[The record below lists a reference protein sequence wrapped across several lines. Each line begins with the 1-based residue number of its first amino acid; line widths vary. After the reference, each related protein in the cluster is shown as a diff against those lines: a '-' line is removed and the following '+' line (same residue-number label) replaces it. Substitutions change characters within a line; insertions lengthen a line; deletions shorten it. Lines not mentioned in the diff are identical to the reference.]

1 MKLFN
6 KSLIVSSILI
16 VFIGLSSTSFAQ
28 CTSFTKKQGFP
39 ALEPFTHNGQLT
51 STKFMP
57 GDEAEIEMTFNAGND
72 YRALVLWQEV
82 LGNVTF
88 KIKDKTGKVLFS
100 SKEGDTKPYWDFRVN
115 NTQQL
120 IVQVSVPKM
129 DDKTSNKI
137 LPQGCVSILVGFRP
151 QEKNVSKVKMMK

>member
-1 MKLFN
+1 MKLLN
-6 KSLIVSSILI
+6 KSLIVSSIFI
-16 VFIGLSSTSFAQ
+16 VFIGLSTSSFAQ

-72 YRALVLWQEV
+72 YRVLVLFQEV

-88 KIKDKTGKVLFS
+88 KIKDKTGKVLFA
-100 SKEGDTKPYWDFRVN
+100 SKEGDAKPFWDFRVN
-115 NTQQL
+115 STQQL
-120 IVQVSVPKM
+120 IVHVLVPKI
-129 DDKTSNKI
+129 DDKISNKI
-137 LPQGCVSILVGFRP
+137 LPQGCVSVLVGFKP
-151 QEKNVSKVKMMK
+151 QENESKVKMTK

>member
-1 MKLFN
+1 MKLLN

-16 VFIGLSSTSFAQ
+16 VFIGLSNLSFGQ

-57 GDEAEIEMTFNAGND
+57 GDDAEIEMTFNEGND
-72 YRALVLWQEV
+72 YRVLVLFQEV

-88 KIKDKTGKVLFS
+88 SIKDKTGKVLFS
-100 SKEGDTKPYWDFRVN
+100 SKEGDTKPFWDFRVN
-115 NTQQL
+115 STQQL
-120 IVQVSVPKM
+120 IVHVLVPKM

-137 LPQGCVSILVGFRP
+137 LPQGCVSVLVGFKP
-151 QEKNVSKVKMMK
+151 KESKSKVKMMK

>member
-1 MKLFN
+1 MKLLN

-16 VFIGLSSTSFAQ
+16 VFIGLSTSSFAQ

-88 KIKDKTGKVLFS
+88 KIKKEYGFIFPSSEIYDGLSAVYDYGQYGVRVKKEHPRVLV
-100 SKEGDTKPYWDFRVN
+100 E
-115 NTQQL
+115 
-120 IVQVSVPKM
+120 
-129 DDKTSNKI
+129 SNGANARKY
-137 LPQGCVSILVGFRP
+137 CRY
-151 QEKNVSKVKMMK
+151 

>member
-1 MKLFN
+1 MKLLN
-6 KSLIVSSILI
+6 KSHIVSSILI
-16 VFIGLSSTSFAQ
+16 VFIGLSNLSFGQ

-72 YRALVLWQEV
+72 YRVLVLWQEV
-82 LGNVTF
+82 LGDVIF

-100 SKEGDTKPYWDFRVN
+100 SNPSDSKPFWDFRVN
-115 NTQQL
+115 STQQL
-120 IVQVSVPKM
+120 MVYVQVPKM
-129 DDKTSNKI
+129 EKSSTKI
-137 LPQGCVSILVGFRP
+137 LTEGCVSILVGFKP
-151 QEKNVSKVKMMK
+151 QENTSKVKMMK